1 MSCKRRNGKAVAQI
15 SGRRYGLFGL
25 ASFAV
30 ALAFQPDSL
39 RACAACYGQSDAP
52 MAAGMNW
59 GIFSLLTVVVFV
71 LGGVAAFFVYLA
83 RRAAT
88 VAATD
93 PETERRAHL
102 ASTDTGSF
110 ALAGRAVFRGS
121 ATGCAQWP
129 KRLRLCIG
137 GAQRTTR
144 PTRCAPGRLLN

>member
-1 MSCKRRNGKAVAQI
+1 
-15 SGRRYGLFGL
+15 
-25 ASFAV
+25 
-30 ALAFQPDSL
+30 
-39 RACAACYGQSDAP
+39 

-71 LGGVAAFFVYLA
+71 LGGVAAFFVYVA

-93 PETERRAHL
+93 PATERRAHL
-102 ASTDTGSF
+102 ASTDAGSF

-129 KRLRLCIG
+129 KRVRLYIG
-137 GAQRTTR
+137 GARRTAH
-144 PTRCAPGRLLN
+144 PSRCARGRLLN